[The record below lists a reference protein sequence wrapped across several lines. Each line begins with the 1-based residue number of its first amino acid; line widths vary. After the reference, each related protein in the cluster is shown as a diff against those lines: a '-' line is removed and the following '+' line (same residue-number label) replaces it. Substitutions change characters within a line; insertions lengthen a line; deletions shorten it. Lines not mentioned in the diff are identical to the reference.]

1 MESLF
6 VRVLTL
12 SLTGSAVLL
21 PLLLL
26 APRLR
31 GRYAAGTLS
40 VLWLVLALRMALPVP
55 LSLPWTAVTVDVSAL
70 SSVTLPAAPRAPAEV
85 PEPAGPESVEP
96 PRAVPPAAAPEG
108 RPLPL
113 LELAAWVWLAGGL
126 ALVGYQGAAYLLAR
140 RRLLRGAQPGT
151 EEERAQL
158 AALAAELGCAVAQDN
173 RAAAAQAEYIVL
185 CVKPQMMEG
194 VLSELAPALGEGQ
207 AVVSIAAGLTCGTLR
222 GWLAGA
228 QGRPALLRVMPN
240 TPAAIGKGMLAL
252 CAEAGTAEEYLA
264 GVEDLLAPAGRVERI
279 AEGQMDAFSAVAG
292 CGPAFVYPF
301 IEALADGGVKVGLP
315 RGQAVTYAAQMVL
328 GAAAMVLESGKH
340 PGQLKDEV
348 CSPGGST
355 IAGVAALEE
364 RGFRSAAIQ
373 AVEAAFRRNQE
384 LGKV

>member
-1 MESLF
+1 MSWWVYIL
-6 VRVLTL
+6 RCGDGTL
-12 SLTGSAVLL
+12 YTGTAADVERR
-21 PLLLL
+21 L
-26 APRLR
+26 AAHRR
-31 GRYAAGTLS
+31 GRGAKYTRGRGPLAVVYREACPDRGA
-40 VLWLVLALRMALPVP
+40 ALRREAVIKKYRRAEKEALISDYAERRSRMKKAAFIGTGNMGAP
-55 LSLPWTAVTVDVSAL
+55 LIQ
-70 SSVTLPAAPRAPAEV
+70 AAC
-85 PEPAGPESVEP
+85 
-96 PRAVPPAAAPEG
+96 RAV
-108 RPLPL
+108 
-113 LELAAWVWLAGGL
+113 
-126 ALVGYQGAAYLLAR
+126 GAEQVVIANR
-140 RRLLRGAQPGT
+140 T
-151 EEERAQL
+151 RAK
-158 AALAAELGCAVAQDN
+158 AEALAAELGCAVAEDN
-173 RAAAAQAEYIVL
+173 RAAAAQAEYIIL

-194 VLSELAPALGEGQ
+194 VLSGLAPALGEGQ
-207 AVVSIAAGLTCGTLR
+207 AVVSIAAGLTCETLR
-222 GWLAGA
+222 GWLAVA
-228 QGRPALLRVMPN
+228 EGRPALLRVMPN

-264 GVEDLLAPAGRVERI
+264 GVEALLAPAGRVERI
-279 AEGQMDAFSAVAG
+279 AAG